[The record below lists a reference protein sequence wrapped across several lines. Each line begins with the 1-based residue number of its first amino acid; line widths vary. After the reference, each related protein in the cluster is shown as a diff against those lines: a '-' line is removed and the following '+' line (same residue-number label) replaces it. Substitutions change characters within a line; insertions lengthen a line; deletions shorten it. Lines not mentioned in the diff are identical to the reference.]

1 MHTPHNLGISHYH
14 RAYIKMSAVEKD
26 RTSGEVERPE
36 QAAPMLPVVNPAV
49 EKPAPAKTGGLHPA
63 VYIA

>member
-1 MHTPHNLGISHYH
+1 
-14 RAYIKMSAVEKD
+14 MSAVEKE
-26 RTSGEVERPE
+26 RNSGEVERPE
-36 QAAPMLPVVNPAV
+36 QSIPMLPIVNPAV

>member
-1 MHTPHNLGISHYH
+1 
-14 RAYIKMSAVEKD
+14 MSAVEKD